1 MVFDN
6 FTLGVNLYSNHNDI
20 RESYV
25 YNSNLYVITTDNS
38 NLIIYNID
46 QNLDSSNILEI
57 VSNIPLNSKEYFFIN
72 DILDSNIIL
81 YTTNLTDKLTI
92 DTNIYTYT
100 YSNTTITNNYSN
112 VNAGFYYNND
122 TYVIHNTGKS
132 IYKIDDA
139 YDEYKINA
147 NITDFSESQ
156 DNNVIHCIVDDI
168 IYVIVS
174 DQNCIIKCNINDFF
188 QNQIIILINDYHIVK
203 KKFSKAI
210 YSKITNKIYLIPYNI
225 VELLVIDVDTDTIEF
240 IPLDDLTHLKTR
252 AFFSTAVEH
261 QGYIYMIPEALNFI
275 YVFSIYENKIINIMD
290 ISSYNSTLNESLKFI
305 DAYIFKDS
313 LRKRIFA
320 VPNKSNKLGLIDYDI
335 GEGDDLEST
344 ANFNILTNR
353 LFKNTDGVYSLGE
366 VLEFGTNTFYNTTYT
381 RGTTIFNL
389 YSEGSSNIF
398 EWRPKNAITMKNG
411 DIFSCNIIDIND
423 IQYFQ
428 DDNDKKI
435 FEVYDNSA
443 IIYKKF
449 DANDFINNNLLCNIS
464 INNIYSIENN
474 TVYFIPYN
482 FDSLITLELN
492 NDISQPP
499 ILKLLDITKNSDT
512 NFNKFDTF
520 MDTDTIK
527 GKFNCSIIVNNK
539 LYMVPYIESNSDEV
553 DNIIPFVIYDF
564 EKNKTRTNI
573 VNIVIKDLKTL
584 LNTSAQTFEGFQLFC
599 TVLFYTKNSV
609 QYLFL
614 IKKNASINIFYTISD
629 SNDIINKINSEYSDG
644 YYDGCINNNTAYL
657 LDAAQS
663 NIYIYDIEIPDDTNV
678 TFSSNNTIALSNIG
692 IVEQYSKMLSN
703 SDALYLIPYNANK
716 IGKISNLST
725 TPTFFEIEITD
736 SGYTSNEKLFKGGAL
751 LTLNGDTYIIMVPYD
766 AKKLYLYNIT
776 TSSFTYIEDPIFK
789 TDKFVDCTV
798 DIKGNIYF
806 NTSEGN
812 ILYYVLSIEKFYIKP
827 RLPVLTKTKTAISF
841 KDIYKKFH
849 TDFIYDGYNYNNK
862 QIKFSDYFNNGG
874 TTYYTV
880 ADVEE
885 NKFIIDNNNLV
896 SNVNSNT
903 KTNITYKQFTT
914 LQCNIQ
920 LNIQNYKK
928 VKSQRYEYY
937 DVYDGTRNYTIDS
950 VNIAPDNTYIYY
962 VKKYSDRIALYG
974 ENTLIDENITNNIGN
989 IDIQNTNPGVLSNLS
1004 IDLSTL
1010 TISAQM
1016 NNTNNI
1022 KDYTKVTAT
1031 LKKGLPIANTLV
1043 FDTDYFIK
1051 HGISN
1056 GSTPKETM
1064 NILSNVEFV
1073 IHGTINKGLTI
1084 NIDRLD
1090 ISYTDMDTYL
1100 KKLSTIDI
1108 NISTT
1113 GIINYADDTKSLII
1127 LTNPINLL
1135 RPLYVNI
1142 YEEII
1147 KYELYSVLTGDTNT
1161 DLTSTYFKINKLT
1174 LVINSNSDKSIN
1186 IDLYSTLIYL
1196 KEIIVLINVTYTST
1210 LTFTS
1215 IDNHRHNLNI
1225 IVYDNA

>member
-6 FTLGVNLYSNHNDI
+6 FTLGVNLDSNHNDI

-72 DILDSNIIL
+72 EILDSNIIL

-92 DTNIYTYT
+92 DTNTNT
-100 YSNTTITNNYSN
+100 YSNTTIPNNYSN

-139 YDEYKINA
+139 YDEYKINK
-147 NITDFSESQ
+147 NIKDFSENQ
-156 DNNVIHCIVDDI
+156 DNNVIHCIVDDT

-174 DQNCIIKCNINDFF
+174 DQNCIIKCNINDSF
-188 QNQIIILINDYHIVK
+188 QLPIIILINDYHIVK

-225 VELLVIDVDTDTIEF
+225 VELLVIDVDTNTIEF
-240 IPLDDLTHLKTR
+240 IPLDDLTHSKTR

-344 ANFNILTNR
+344 ANFNILTHR
-353 LFKNTDGVYSLGE
+353 LFNADKDGVYLLDD
-366 VLEFGTNTFYNTTYT
+366 VLELGTNTFYNTTYT
-381 RGTTIFNL
+381 RGTTNFIL
-389 YSEGSSNIF
+389 YSEDSSNIF
-398 EWRPKNAITMKNG
+398 EWRPKNAITMKKGN
-411 DIFSCNIIDIND
+411 IFSCNIIDIND

-428 DDNDKKI
+428 DDNGKKI
-435 FEVYDNSA
+435 FEVYDNSS

-449 DANDFINNNLLCNIS
+449 DANDFITNNLLCNIS

-482 FDSLITLELN
+482 FTSLITLELN

-520 MDTDTIK
+520 MDTIQ

-539 LYMVPYIESNSDEV
+539 LYMVPYIDSNSDSG
-553 DNIIPFVIYDF
+553 IIPLVIYDF
-564 EKNKTRTNI
+564 NDKIKTNT
-573 VNIVIKDLKTL
+573 VNIVIKDLATVFY
-584 LNTSAQTFEGFQLFC
+584 TSATPDPVTKLFC
-599 TVLFYTKNSV
+599 TVLFYENTSD

-614 IKKNASINIFYTISD
+614 ISKNAAYSVFYNITNKTLKKITLDNDSIN
-629 SNDIINKINSEYSDG
+629 YSDG
-644 YYDGCINNNTAYL
+644 YIDSTGSKSYL
-657 LDAAQS
+657 LDDVQS

-678 TFSSNNTIALSNIG
+678 TFSSNDKIALSNTG
-692 IVEQYSKMLSN
+692 IVEQYSKMLYN

-716 IGKISNLST
+716 IGKISDLNTT
-725 TPTFFEIEITD
+725 TPTFSEIEITD
-736 SGYTSNEKLFKGGAL
+736 SGYTSNQKLFKGGTL
-751 LTLNGDTYIIMVPYD
+751 LTLNESTYIIMVPYD

-776 TSSFTYIEDPIFK
+776 TNSFTYIEDAIFK
-789 TDKFVDCTV
+789 TNKFVDCTV

-806 NTSEGN
+806 NTSEGK

-827 RLPVLTKTKTAISF
+827 RLPVLVKTAISF

-880 ADVEE
+880 ANVEE
-885 NKFIIDNNNLV
+885 NKFIIAGNNLV

-962 VKKYSDRIALYG
+962 VKKYSDRIALYC
-974 ENTLIDENITNNIGN
+974 ENTLIDENITGNIGD
-989 IDIQNTNPGVLSNLS
+989 IDIENINPVVLSILS
-1004 IDLSTL
+1004 IDLAST
-1010 TISAQM
+1010 TIYDKM
-1016 NNTNNI
+1016 NNTNGI
-1022 KDYTKVTAT
+1022 QTYTQVTAT
-1031 LKKGLPIANTLV
+1031 LKKGPPIASTLV

-1051 HGISN
+1051 HGILN

-1064 NILSNVEFV
+1064 NILANVEFD

-1084 NIDRLD
+1084 NIDGLD
-1090 ISYTDMDTYL
+1090 RSYIDMDTYL
-1100 KKLSTIDI
+1100 KNLNTINI
-1108 NISTT
+1108 KISTT

-1127 LTNPINLL
+1127 LTNPRNLL
-1135 RPLYVNI
+1135 RPLDVKI

-1147 KYELYSVLTGDTNT
+1147 KYELYSVLTGSTNT

>member
-6 FTLGVNLYSNHNDI
+6 FTLGVNLHSNHNDI

-92 DTNIYTYT
+92 DTNTYT

-122 TYVIHNTGKS
+122 TYVIDNTGKS

-139 YDEYKINA
+139 YDEYKINK
-147 NITDFSESQ
+147 NIKDFSENQ
-156 DNNVIHCIVDDI
+156 DNNVIHCIVDDT

-174 DQNCIIKCNINDFF
+174 DQNCVIKCNINDSF
-188 QNQIIILINDYHIVK
+188 QLPIIILINDYHIVK

-225 VELLVIDVDTDTIEF
+225 VELLVIDVDTNTIEF
-240 IPLDDLTHLKTR
+240 IPLDDLTHSKTR

-261 QGYIYMIPEALNFI
+261 QGYIYMIPETLNFI

-344 ANFNILTNR
+344 ANFNILTHR
-353 LFKNTDGVYSLGE
+353 LFKNIDGVYLLDD
-366 VLEFGTNTFYNTTYT
+366 VLELGTNTFYNTTYT
-381 RGTTIFNL
+381 RGTTNFEL

-398 EWRPKNAITMKNG
+398 EWRPKNAITMKKGN
-411 DIFSCNIIDIND
+411 IFSCNIIDIND

-428 DDNDKKI
+428 DDNGKKI
-435 FEVYDNSA
+435 FEVYDNSS

-449 DANDFINNNLLCNIS
+449 DANDFITNNLLCNIS

-482 FDSLITLELN
+482 FTSLITLELN

-520 MDTDTIK
+520 MDNIT

-539 LYMVPYIESNSDEV
+539 LYMVPYIDSNSDSGSG
-553 DNIIPFVIYDF
+553 IIPLVIYDF
-564 EKNKTRTNI
+564 NDKIKTNT
-573 VNIVIKDLKTL
+573 VNIVIKDMATVFY
-584 LNTSAQTFEGFQLFC
+584 TSATPDPVTKLFC
-599 TVLFYTKNSV
+599 TVLFYENTSD

-614 IKKNASINIFYTISD
+614 ISKNAAYSVFYNITNKTLKKITLDNDSIN
-629 SNDIINKINSEYSDG
+629 YSDG
-644 YYDGCINNNTAYL
+644 YIDSTGSKSYL
-657 LDAAQS
+657 LDDVQS

-678 TFSSNNTIALSNIG
+678 TFSSNDKIALSNTG
-692 IVEQYSKMLSN
+692 IVEQYSKMLYN

-716 IGKISNLST
+716 IGKISDLNTT
-725 TPTFFEIEITD
+725 TPTFSEIEITD
-736 SGYTSNEKLFKGGAL
+736 SGYTSNQKLFKGGTL
-751 LTLNGDTYIIMVPYD
+751 LTLNESTYIIMVPYD

-776 TSSFTYIEDPIFK
+776 GDSFTYIEDPIFK

-806 NTSEGN
+806 NTSEGK

-827 RLPVLTKTKTAISF
+827 RLPVLVKTAISF

-880 ADVEE
+880 ANVEE
-885 NKFIIDNNNLV
+885 NKFIIAGNNLV

-962 VKKYSDRIALYG
+962 VKKYSDRIALYC
-974 ENTLIDENITNNIGN
+974 ENTLIDENITGNIGD
-989 IDIQNTNPGVLSNLS
+989 IDIPNTNPVVLSILS
-1004 IDLSTL
+1004 IDLAST
-1010 TISAQM
+1010 TIYDKM
-1016 NNTNNI
+1016 NYTNGI
-1022 KDYTKVTAT
+1022 QTYTQVTAT
-1031 LKKGLPIANTLV
+1031 LKKGQPIANTLV

-1051 HGISN
+1051 HGILN

-1064 NILSNVEFV
+1064 NILANVEFD

-1084 NIDRLD
+1084 NIDGLD
-1090 ISYTDMDTYL
+1090 RSYIDMDTYL
-1100 KKLSTIDI
+1100 RNLNTINI
-1108 NISTT
+1108 KISTT

-1127 LTNPINLL
+1127 LTNPRNLL
-1135 RPLYVNI
+1135 KPLYVNI

-1147 KYELYSVLTGDTNT
+1147 KYELYSVLTGSTNT

-1174 LVINSNSDKSIN
+1174 LVIDSNSDKSIN

>member
-6 FTLGVNLYSNHNDI
+6 FTLGVNLHSNHNDI

-38 NLIIYNID
+38 KLIIYNID

-92 DTNIYTYT
+92 DTNTNTYT
-100 YSNTTITNNYSN
+100 YSNTTIPNNYSN

-122 TYVIHNTGKS
+122 TYVIDNTGKS
-132 IYKIDDA
+132 IYKIDDT
-139 YDEYKINA
+139 YHEYKINT

-174 DQNCIIKCNINDFF
+174 DQNCILKCNINDYF
-188 QNQIIILINDYHIVK
+188 QNKIIILINDYHIVK

-225 VELLVIDVDTDTIEF
+225 VELLVIDVDTNTIEF
-240 IPLDDLTHLKTR
+240 IVLDDLTHLKIR

-290 ISSYNSTLNESLKFI
+290 ISSYNNTLNESLKFI

-344 ANFNILTNR
+344 ANFNILTHR
-353 LFKNTDGVYSLGE
+353 LFNADKDGVYSLDE
-366 VLEFGTNTFYNTTYT
+366 VLELGTNTFYNTTYT
-381 RGTTIFNL
+381 RGTTSFNL

-411 DIFSCNIIDIND
+411 NIFSCNIIDIND
-423 IQYFQ
+423 IHYFQ

-449 DANDFINNNLLCNIS
+449 DANDFITNNNLLCNIS
-464 INNIYSIENN
+464 INNIYSIKNN

-520 MDTDTIK
+520 MDDIN

-539 LYMVPYIESNSDEV
+539 LYMVPYIESSDVV

-584 LNTSAQTFEGFQLFC
+584 LNTSAQTFEGSQLFC
-599 TVLFYTKNSV
+599 TVLFYTENSV

-629 SNDIINKINSEYSDG
+629 SNDIINKITITGNIKYSDG
-644 YYDGCINNNTAYL
+644 YINNNKVYL
-657 LDAAQS
+657 LDDVQS
-663 NIYIYDIEIPDDTNV
+663 NIYIYDIVIPDDTNV
-678 TFSSNNTIALSNIG
+678 TFSSNHTIALSNTG
-692 IVEQYSKMLSN
+692 IVEQYSKMLYN

-716 IGKISNLST
+716 IGKISNLNTT
-725 TPTFFEIEITD
+725 TPTFSEIEITD
-736 SGYTSNEKLFKGGAL
+736 SGYTSNQKLFKGGTL
-751 LTLNGDTYIIMVPYD
+751 LTLNESTYIIMVPYD
-766 AKKLYLYNIT
+766 AIKLYLYNIT

-827 RLPVLTKTKTAISF
+827 RLPVLTKTKTDISF

-880 ADVEE
+880 ADVKE
-885 NKFIIDNNNLV
+885 NKFIIDNTNLV

-937 DVYDGTRNYTIDS
+937 DVYDGTRNYKIDS

-974 ENTLIDENITNNIGN
+974 ENTLIDENITNNIEN
-989 IDIQNTNPGVLSNLS
+989 IYIQNTNPVVLSILY

-1051 HGISN
+1051 HGILN

-1064 NILSNVEFV
+1064 NILTTVEFD
-1073 IHGTINKGLTI
+1073 IKGTINKGLTI
-1084 NIDRLD
+1084 NIDGLD

-1108 NISTT
+1108 KISTT
-1113 GIINYADDTKSLII
+1113 GIINYADDAKSLII
-1127 LTNPINLL
+1127 LTNPRNLL
-1135 RPLYVNI
+1135 RPLDVNI
-1142 YEEII
+1142 YEDII

-1161 DLTSTYFKINKLT
+1161 VLNDLKINKLT

>member
-6 FTLGVNLYSNHNDI
+6 FTLGVNLHSNHNDI

-92 DTNIYTYT
+92 DTNTYT

-122 TYVIHNTGKS
+122 TYVIDNTGKS

-139 YDEYKINA
+139 YDEYKINK
-147 NITDFSESQ
+147 NIKDFSENQ
-156 DNNVIHCIVDDI
+156 DNNVIHCIVDDT

-174 DQNCIIKCNINDFF
+174 DQNCVIKCNINDSF
-188 QNQIIILINDYHIVK
+188 QLPIIILINDYHIVK

-225 VELLVIDVDTDTIEF
+225 VELLVIDVDTNTIEF
-240 IPLDDLTHLKTR
+240 IVLDDLTHSKTR

-261 QGYIYMIPEALNFI
+261 QGYIYMIPETLNFI

-344 ANFNILTNR
+344 ANFNILTHR
-353 LFKNTDGVYSLGE
+353 LFKNIDGVYLLDD
-366 VLEFGTNTFYNTTYT
+366 VLELGTNTFYNTTYT
-381 RGTTIFNL
+381 RGTTNFEL

-398 EWRPKNAITMKNG
+398 EWRPKNAITMKKGN
-411 DIFSCNIIDIND
+411 IFSCNIIDIND

-428 DDNDKKI
+428 DDNGKKI
-435 FEVYDNSA
+435 FEVYDNSS

-449 DANDFINNNLLCNIS
+449 DANDFITNNLLCNIS

-482 FDSLITLELN
+482 FTSLITLELN

-520 MDTDTIK
+520 MDNIT

-539 LYMVPYIESNSDEV
+539 LYMVPYIDSNSDSGSG
-553 DNIIPFVIYDF
+553 IIPLVIYDF
-564 EKNKTRTNI
+564 NDKIKTNT
-573 VNIVIKDLKTL
+573 VNIVIKDMATVFY
-584 LNTSAQTFEGFQLFC
+584 TSATPDPVTKLFC
-599 TVLFYTKNSV
+599 TVLFYENTSD

-614 IKKNASINIFYTISD
+614 ISKNAAYSVFYNITNKTLKKITLDNDSIN
-629 SNDIINKINSEYSDG
+629 YSDG
-644 YYDGCINNNTAYL
+644 YIDSTGSKSYL
-657 LDAAQS
+657 LDDVQS

-678 TFSSNNTIALSNIG
+678 TFSSNDKIALSNTG
-692 IVEQYSKMLSN
+692 IVEQYSKMLYN

-716 IGKISNLST
+716 IGKISDLNTT
-725 TPTFFEIEITD
+725 TPTFSEIEITD
-736 SGYTSNEKLFKGGAL
+736 SGYTSNQKLFKGGTL
-751 LTLNGDTYIIMVPYD
+751 LTLNESTYIIMVPYD

-776 TSSFTYIEDPIFK
+776 GDSFTYIEDPIFK

-806 NTSEGN
+806 NTSEGK

-827 RLPVLTKTKTAISF
+827 RLPVLVKTAISF

-880 ADVEE
+880 ANVEE
-885 NKFIIDNNNLV
+885 NKFIIAGNNLV

-962 VKKYSDRIALYG
+962 VKKYSDRIALYC
-974 ENTLIDENITNNIGN
+974 ENTLIDENITGNIGD
-989 IDIQNTNPGVLSNLS
+989 IDIPNTNPVVLSILS
-1004 IDLSTL
+1004 IDLGTL

-1031 LKKGLPIANTLV
+1031 LKKGPPIANTLV

-1051 HGISN
+1051 HGILN

-1064 NILSNVEFV
+1064 NILANVEFD

-1084 NIDRLD
+1084 NIDGLD
-1090 ISYTDMDTYL
+1090 RSYIDMDTYL
-1100 KKLSTIDI
+1100 RNLNTINI
-1108 NISTT
+1108 KISTT

-1127 LTNPINLL
+1127 LTNPRNLL
-1135 RPLYVNI
+1135 KPLYVNI

-1147 KYELYSVLTGDTNT
+1147 KYELYSVLTGSTNT

-1174 LVINSNSDKSIN
+1174 LVIDSNSDKSIN

>member
-6 FTLGVNLYSNHNDI
+6 FTLGVNLDSNHNDI

-92 DTNIYTYT
+92 DTNTYT
-100 YSNTTITNNYSN
+100 YSNTTIPNNYSN
-112 VNAGFYYNND
+112 VNAGFYYNKD

-139 YDEYKINA
+139 YDEYKINK
-147 NITDFSESQ
+147 NIKDFSENQ
-156 DNNVIHCIVDDI
+156 DNNVIHCIVDDT

-174 DQNCIIKCNINDFF
+174 DQNCVIKCNINDSF
-188 QNQIIILINDYHIVK
+188 QLPIIILINDYHIVK

-225 VELLVIDVDTDTIEF
+225 VELLVIDVDTNTIEF
-240 IPLDDLTHLKTR
+240 IPLDDLTHSKTR

-344 ANFNILTNR
+344 ANFNILTHR
-353 LFKNTDGVYSLGE
+353 LFKNKDGVYLLDD
-366 VLEFGTNTFYNTTYT
+366 VLELGTNTFYNTTYT
-381 RGTTIFNL
+381 RGTTNFEL

-398 EWRPKNAITMKNG
+398 EWRPKNAITMKKGN
-411 DIFSCNIIDIND
+411 IFSCNIIDIND

-428 DDNDKKI
+428 DDNGKKI
-435 FEVYDNSA
+435 FEVYDNSS

-449 DANDFINNNLLCNIS
+449 DANDFITNNLLCNIS

-482 FDSLITLELN
+482 FTSLITLELN

-520 MDTDTIK
+520 MDNIT

-539 LYMVPYIESNSDEV
+539 LYMVPYIDSNSDSG
-553 DNIIPFVIYDF
+553 IIPLVIYDF
-564 EKNKTRTNI
+564 NDKIKTNT
-573 VNIVIKDLKTL
+573 VNIVIKDMATVFY
-584 LNTSAQTFEGFQLFC
+584 TSATPDPVTKLFC
-599 TVLFYTKNSV
+599 TVLFYENTSD

-614 IKKNASINIFYTISD
+614 ISKNAAYSVFYNITNKTLKKITLDNDSIN
-629 SNDIINKINSEYSDG
+629 YSDG
-644 YYDGCINNNTAYL
+644 YIDSTGSKSYL
-657 LDAAQS
+657 LDDVQS

-678 TFSSNNTIALSNIG
+678 TFSSNDKIALSNTG
-692 IVEQYSKMLSN
+692 IVEQYSKMLYN

-716 IGKISNLST
+716 IGKISDLNTT
-725 TPTFFEIEITD
+725 TPTFSEIEITD
-736 SGYTSNEKLFKGGAL
+736 SGYTSNQKLFKGGTL
-751 LTLNGDTYIIMVPYD
+751 LTLNESTYIIMVPYD

-776 TSSFTYIEDPIFK
+776 GDSFTYIEDPIFK

-806 NTSEGN
+806 NTSEGK

-827 RLPVLTKTKTAISF
+827 RLPVLVKTAISF

-880 ADVEE
+880 ANVEE
-885 NKFIIDNNNLV
+885 NKFIIAGNNLV

-962 VKKYSDRIALYG
+962 VKKYSDRIALYC
-974 ENTLIDENITNNIGN
+974 ENTLIDENITGNIG
-989 IDIQNTNPGVLSNLS
+989 DIAIENTNPVVLSILS
-1004 IDLSTL
+1004 IDLGTL

-1031 LKKGLPIANTLV
+1031 LKKGQPIANTLV

-1051 HGISN
+1051 HGILN

-1064 NILSNVEFV
+1064 NILANVEFD

-1084 NIDRLD
+1084 NIDGLD
-1090 ISYTDMDTYL
+1090 RSYIDMDTYL
-1100 KKLSTIDI
+1100 RNLNTINI
-1108 NISTT
+1108 KISTT

-1127 LTNPINLL
+1127 LTNPRNLL
-1135 RPLYVNI
+1135 KPLYVNI

-1147 KYELYSVLTGDTNT
+1147 KYELYSVLTGSTNT

-1174 LVINSNSDKSIN
+1174 LVIDSNSDKSIN

>member
-6 FTLGVNLYSNHNDI
+6 FTLGVNLHSNHNDI

-72 DILDSNIIL
+72 GILDSNIIL

-92 DTNIYTYT
+92 DTNTYT
-100 YSNTTITNNYSN
+100 YNNTTITNNYSN

-122 TYVIHNTGKS
+122 TYVIDNTGKS

-139 YDEYKINA
+139 YDEYKINK

-168 IYVIVS
+168 VYVIVS

-188 QNQIIILINDYHIVK
+188 QLPIIILINDYHIVK

-225 VELLVIDVDTDTIEF
+225 VELLVIDVDTNTIEF
-240 IPLDDLTHLKTR
+240 IPLDDLTHLKIR

-290 ISSYNSTLNESLKFI
+290 ISSYNNTLNESLKFI

-344 ANFNILTNR
+344 ANFNILTHR
-353 LFKNTDGVYSLGE
+353 LFNKNQDGVYFLDE

-381 RGTTIFNL
+381 RGTTDFEL

-411 DIFSCNIIDIND
+411 NIFSCNIKDIND
-423 IQYFQ
+423 IRYFQ

-449 DANDFINNNLLCNIS
+449 DANDFITNNNLLCNIS

-520 MDTDTIK
+520 MDTIQ

-539 LYMVPYIESNSDEV
+539 LYMVPYIESNSDSG
-553 DNIIPFVIYDF
+553 IIPLVIYDF
-564 EKNKTRTNI
+564 NDKIKTNT
-573 VNIVIKDLKTL
+573 VNIVIKDLATVFY
-584 LNTSAQTFEGFQLFC
+584 TSATPDPVTKLFC
-599 TVLFYTKNSV
+599 TVLFYENNSD

-614 IKKNASINIFYTISD
+614 ISKNAAYSVFYNITNKTLKKITLDNDSIN
-629 SNDIINKINSEYSDG
+629 YSDG
-644 YYDGCINNNTAYL
+644 YIDSTGSKSYL
-657 LDAAQS
+657 LDDVQS

-692 IVEQYSKMLSN
+692 IVEQYSKMLYN

-716 IGKISNLST
+716 IGKISDLNGN
-725 TPTFFEIEITD
+725 PTFSAIEITD
-736 SGYTSNEKLFKGGAL
+736 SGYTSNQKLFKGGTL
-751 LTLNGDTYIIMVPYD
+751 LTLNEYTYIIMVPYD
-766 AKKLYLYNIT
+766 AIKLYLYNIT

-789 TDKFVDCTV
+789 TNKFVDCTV

-880 ADVEE
+880 VDVKE
-885 NKFIIDNNNLV
+885 NKFIIDNTNLV

-974 ENTLIDENITNNIGN
+974 ENTLIDENITNNIGD
-989 IDIQNTNPGVLSNLS
+989 IDIANTNPGVLSNLR
-1004 IDLSTL
+1004 IDLAST
-1010 TISAQM
+1010 TIYNKM
-1016 NNTNNI
+1016 NNTNGI
-1022 KDYTKVTAT
+1022 QTYTQVTAT

-1056 GSTPKETM
+1056 VSTPKETM
-1064 NILSNVEFV
+1064 NILSNVEFD

-1084 NIDRLD
+1084 NIDGLDRLD

-1100 KKLSTIDI
+1100 KNLSTIDI
-1108 NISTT
+1108 KISTT
-1113 GIINYADDTKSLII
+1113 GIINYADDKKSLII
-1127 LTNPINLL
+1127 LTNPKNLL
-1135 RPLYVNI
+1135 RPLDVNI
-1142 YEEII
+1142 YEDII
-1147 KYELYSVLTGDTNT
+1147 TYELYSVLTGDTNT
-1161 DLTSTYFKINKLT
+1161 VLNDLKINKLT
-1174 LVINSNSDKSIN
+1174 LVINRNSDKSIN

-1196 KEIIVLINVTYTST
+1196 KEIIVLINVPYTST
-1210 LTFTS
+1210 LTFNRT
-1215 IDNHRHNLNI
+1215 DNHRHNLNI
-1225 IVYDNA
+1225 IVYDNG